1 MFLNVLVGVDGS
13 SSGRDA
19 IALASRLL
27 ALADSHARSRAA
39 PAPSAAAGP
48 FGGGAD
54 DAREASRRLLVRE
67 RASAEV
73 ATELV
78 SIRDLAP
85 GRGLHVQA
93 EQREADLLVVG
104 SCARAVAGRTM
115 LADDTRAALNG
126 APCPVAIACCGY
138 ARATRPIRTVGVAY
152 NRSRES
158 DAALIM
164 AREIA
169 AATGAAVRA
178 LEVVPVMGHGFRA
191 FVPASADE
199 RVDAMLQEAGEH
211 MDGLLDVDGRVCY
224 GLVGEELAAFARE
237 STSSWWERAATGLA
251 AGRWSGTPRTT
262 LSAARDARCSCSR
275 GPCRQPRRPRGHRRR
290 AGVRQPGAQA
300 NADGC
305 PAREMTPPLSQTRG
319 AAYGASGTR
328 SRPADRGR

>member
-27 ALADSHARSRAA
+27 SRGGRLTLVHVRA

-78 SIRDLAP
+78 SICDLAP

-237 STSSWWERAATGLA
+237 VDILLVG
-251 AGRWSGTPRTT
+251 
-262 LSAARDARCSCSR
+262 SR
-275 GPCRQPRRPRGHRRR
+275 GYGPCGRAMVGHTADHLERSAGCSLLLLTRDPAVNRADR
-290 AGVRQPGAQA
+290 AGIAGELEF
-300 NADGC
+300 GS
-305 PAREMTPPLSQTRG
+305 PAHRPTQTAAPL
-319 AAYGASGTR
+319 AK
-328 SRPADRGR
+328 